1 VSGITFSRALLV
13 VAFPAIGL
21 ILACGGGDKPDPVPT
36 QRVEL
41 NAGQI
46 LEKDKTSV
54 VSIETTSYYGEGG
67 GTGIVF
73 EDATHVLTN
82 AHVVVGAGSIKV
94 VDPADSSKTFAAKVV
109 GMSPCDDVALL
120 SIERAAGLKPATF
133 GDSTEVKA
141 GDRVVALG
149 FPGTLSTGPALPIV
163 TEGTISRLRA
173 EFEFSGQ
180 SDLIQNTAPINPGNS
195 GGPLYNKYG
204 EIIGLNSYS
213 ARGAQSENYAIS
225 SNEALAVA
233 KQLKTGKHLDYIGI
247 GVQPNYE
254 DFAYDNDLAYL
265 DGLVVM
271 GVDPGSAA
279 DVAAPNPLKP
289 GFLIFDVNDTPVYD
303 VGDFCDI
310 LRSQSSGATLRI
322 RFGAYDSNDKPYN
335 NFLTNVKV
343 P

>member
-1 VSGITFSRALLV
+1 VT
-13 VAFPAIGL
+13 AIGL
-21 ILACGGGDKPDPVPT
+21 TLACGGGKKADPTPT
-36 QRVEL
+36 QRAEL
-41 NAGQI
+41 NASQI
-46 LEKDKTSV
+46 LEKDKASV

-73 EDATHVLTN
+73 EDSTHVLTN

-109 GMSPCDDVALL
+109 AMSPCDDVALL
-120 SIERAAGLKPATF
+120 SIERASGLKPATF
-133 GDSTEVKA
+133 GDSAEVKP

-173 EFEFSGQ
+173 EFDFSGQ
-180 SDLIQNTAPINPGNS
+180 HDLIQNTAPINPGNS

-233 KQLKTGKHLDYIGI
+233 KQLKDGKHLDYIGI

-254 DFAYDNDLAYL
+254 EFAYDNDLAYI

-279 DVAAPNPLKP
+279 DAATPNALEP
-289 GFLIFDVNDTPVYD
+289 GFLIFDVNDTPVYT
-303 VGDFCDI
+303 VGDFCDV

-335 NFLTNVKV
+335 SFISNVKL